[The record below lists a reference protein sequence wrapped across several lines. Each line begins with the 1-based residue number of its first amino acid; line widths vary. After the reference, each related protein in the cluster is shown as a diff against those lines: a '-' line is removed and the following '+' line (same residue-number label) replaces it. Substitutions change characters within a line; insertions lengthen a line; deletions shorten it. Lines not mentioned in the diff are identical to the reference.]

1 MPAPIISGIDWAVT
15 YDQTTSTLTLY
26 EDGMPVASNSAQPIQ
41 GASTTL
47 TVGASGALDDFFDGS
62 IDDIRVWNIARSAS
76 DIQANYG
83 LATLGTGVQ
92 GLLADWAFTEGQG
105 NGTADTSGNGN
116 TLTFVGS
123 PAWSQSPASSLTIT
137 ITGGVDLTIPDLPGG
152 PDLSINGKASFH
164 INLNQGTLDLNVDG
178 TASLAPIGNFLTLDG
193 TVHFDPAMVGANG
206 VIDSSRYLRHLRRH
220 HPPELGAVEPG
231 DHPERGHGPAVQLP
245 PA

>member
-1 MPAPIISGIDWAVT
+1 M
-15 YDQTTSTLTLY
+15 
-26 EDGMPVASNSAQPIQ
+26 
-41 GASTTL
+41 
-47 TVGASGALDDFFDGS
+47 
-62 IDDIRVWNIARSAS
+62 WNIARYAS

-105 NGTADTSGNGN
+105 NSTADTSGNGN

-152 PDLSINGKASFH
+152 PDLSINGTASFH

-193 TVHFDPAMVGANG
+193 TVHFDPPIAGANG
-206 VIDSSRYLRHLRRH
+206 VMTPPDIYGIFAVTIPQNSELSSLGITLNALTVLRFNYHRREPARDAPDRGPVH
-220 HPPELGAVEPG
+220 ARDLYPATRVGQPDGA
-231 DHPERGHGPAVQLP
+231 GHRQLHAQQP
-245 PA
+245 DLVRDQR